1 MDGDAPRV
9 MGSPELEDHDTLV
22 IKNVCRAAR
31 IRSRDE
37 RLGGIASRWVT
48 ERVERVKG
56 IEPSS
61 SAWKA
66 VALPLSYT
74 RAREVLHASPPSA
87 KLRRDISRWTGLPA
101 TVPQARRLVGEVG
114 LEPTKAKP
122 ADLQSAPFAARD
134 TPPNLASARMRG
146 SCGVMGSALGGVNH
160 APFACAGAEK

>member
-1 MDGDAPRV
+1 MQV
-9 MGSPELEDHDTLV
+9 KCLKL
-22 IKNVCRAAR
+22 
-31 IRSRDE
+31 
-37 RLGGIASRWVT
+37 L
-48 ERVERVKG
+48 ERVKG

-74 RAREVLHASPPSA
+74 RAREAYMRARLRQNFGAILSRSA
-87 KLRRDISRWTGLPA
+87 GLPA
-101 TVPQARRLVGEVG
+101 TVPQARWLVGEVG

-146 SCGVMGSALGGVNH
+146 SSRVMGSALGGVNR
-160 APFACAGAEK
+160 ATFACASA